1 MRISCSMKFFD
12 SCLCKTTLTVWLT
25 QFLTVLKL
33 VSIALAS
40 FQPASSCQIFLLLLE
55 SFREFD
61 VFSWNRNYA
70 VAFALLYWFPN
81 LRQLITKRQDTFRV
95 VFVFHRLQHGFFLTQ
110 FFCSHSCRSTFL
122 CFSILLLRLAT
133 SLIRFWFLYL
143 KKKSQE
149 FHSNPRIRRYYSLN
163 AAP

>member
-25 QFLTVLKL
+25 QFLTVLKP
-33 VSIALAS
+33 VCIALAS
-40 FQPASSCQIFLLLLE
+40 FQPAFSCQNFLLLLE

-61 VFSWNRNYA
+61 LFSWNRNYV
-70 VAFALLYWFPN
+70 VAFELLYWFPN

-95 VFVFHRLQHGFFLTQ
+95 AFVFHRLQHGAFLTQ
-110 FFCSHSCRSTFL
+110 SFFSHSCRSTFL

-133 SLIRFWFLYL
+133 SLIKFWFLFL
-143 KKKSQE
+143 KKKWQE
-149 FHSNPRIRRYYSLN
+149 WDSNPRIRRNWGLN